1 MRISPDLTER
11 EKAAIY
17 YAVYAGIKD
26 FKTLWQI
33 SRDKPVAE
41 ADPRNNG
48 SNVSNWRHS
57 AKVKNYFEQV
67 ERERAR
73 MIQEERNQAVKEYEL
88 KAIQANGKQEE
99 ETKSPNGE
107 KTRSGVI
114 NFQDRAQF
122 LQYLNSQ
129 ANTIT
134 DPKLKADYLKMLS
147 DLLRFKETET
157 GKDNEIQRFYTPISC
172 NICPLYQAKNE
183 IETEK

>member
-26 FKTLWQI
+26 FKVLWQI
-33 SRDKPVAE
+33 SRDKATAD

-73 MIQEERNQAVKEYEL
+73 IIQEERAAAVKEYEL
-88 KAIQANGKQEE
+88 KAIQANGNEGE
-99 ETKSPNGE
+99 ETESPNGN

-114 NFQDRAQF
+114 NFQDKTQF
-122 LQYLNSQ
+122 LQYLNKQ
-129 ANTIT
+129 ANLIQ

-147 DLLRFKETET
+147 DLMRFKETET
-157 GKDNEIQRFYTPISC
+157 GKDNEIQRFYTPLNCSK
-172 NICPLYQAKNE
+172 CPLYAEKSE
-183 IETEK
+183 IETE